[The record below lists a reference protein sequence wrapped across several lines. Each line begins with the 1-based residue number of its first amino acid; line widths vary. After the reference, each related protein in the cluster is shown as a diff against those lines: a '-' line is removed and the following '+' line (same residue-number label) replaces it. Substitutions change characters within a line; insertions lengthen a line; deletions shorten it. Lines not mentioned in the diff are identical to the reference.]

1 MGMTIDKCADMFM
14 AKEKCMERE
23 TSGTDT
29 DCNIFNCDNCIL
41 CYEQGNMGEQKEA
54 LKFAI
59 ETMRKYQKIQEIL
72 NSASYVENGTEYS
85 YTYDEDSRVKHIRE
99 VVEDGNDD

>member
-1 MGMTIDKCADMFM
+1 MGMSIDDCTKVLI

-29 DCNIFNCDNCIL
+29 ECNFHNCDECSL
-41 CYEQGNMGEQKEA
+41 CYEQGTIGEQKEA

-59 ETMRKYQKIQEIL
+59 DTMRKYQKIEEIL
-72 NSASYVENGTEYS
+72 KDIPYGGEATV
-85 YTYDEDSRVKHIRE
+85 RRIQE
-99 VVEDGNDD
+99 VIEDGRN